1 MIIERVMTIFNKRN
15 KIDTGVNVRIGRK
28 TAIMEPQ
35 NIHIGNNSY
44 VNGGFLF
51 AGKNSKIIIGNN
63 CLISYNVHIRTSTHN
78 YRNKTKLI
86 REQGNVENNIVIQD
100 DCWIGFGAQI
110 MPGITI
116 AEGCVIGAGSI
127 VTKNTEPYSVYVGIP
142 ARKISERT

>member
-1 MIIERVMTIFNKRN
+1 M
-15 KIDTGVNVRIGRK
+15 
-28 TAIMEPQ
+28 
-35 NIHIGNNSY
+35 
-44 VNGGFLF
+44 
-51 AGKNSKIIIGNN
+51 
-63 CLISYNVHIRTSTHN
+63 ISYNVHIRTSTHN
-78 YRNKTKLI
+78 YKNKTKLI
-86 REQGNVENNIVIQD
+86 REQGNVEYNIVIQD